1 MEQHFLNTELSETL
15 YNKYKRHIKAKEC
28 YTNIFFLLS
37 KEFSKFESGEWRI
50 AYGFV
55 SSIDCIY
62 CRHCFTLEKD
72 GMVVDPT
79 MFSAERD
86 TTQSTYFGMKVFD
99 ELKEY
104 ISAID
109 AENGYP
115 SLAKYLWSVEMK
127 AQAWGNKNGYFF
139 IG

>member
-1 MEQHFLNTELSETL
+1 MEQHFLNTELSEAL

-62 CRHCFTLEKD
+62 CRHCFILEKD
-72 GMVVDPT
+72 GMVIDPT
-79 MFSAERD
+79 IFSAERD
-86 TTQSTYFGMKVFD
+86 TTQRTYFVMKVFD

-109 AENGYP
+109 EENGYP